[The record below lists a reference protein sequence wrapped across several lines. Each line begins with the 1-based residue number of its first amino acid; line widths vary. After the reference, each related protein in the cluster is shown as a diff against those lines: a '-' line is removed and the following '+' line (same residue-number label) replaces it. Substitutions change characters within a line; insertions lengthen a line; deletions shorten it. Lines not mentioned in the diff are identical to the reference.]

1 MKKLTNKKPSKI
13 FLYVLLIIGV
23 IILGFSAIFVKWANA
38 PGSVTAF
45 YRILFAILIIII
57 PFLINVKKKKQKSNS
72 KGIIAAL
79 LGGFF
84 FGTDLVLW
92 STGVQIGGITNPT
105 LMANTAPIWVGLG
118 AMIIFKERLK
128 ILFWFGLIV
137 ALAGTILVLGQDL
150 NRASE
155 FGTGTIL
162 GLLAGFF
169 YGAYYL
175 ATQKG
180 REYLNTLSFFVYS
193 AIGSIIAPAIAVI
206 IFKFPFFDY
215 PSVTWLNFL
224 ALGII
229 VQVIG
234 WLILNYV
241 QGHIPASIV
250 APTLLGQP
258 VVTAFVSF
266 IFLNELFNIFDI
278 IGGIAVLSGIFIVHK
293 SKR

>member
-13 FLYVLLIIGV
+13 FLYVFLIIGV

-57 PFLINVKKKKQKSNS
+57 PFLINVKKKKQKSNA

-137 ALAGTILVLGQDL
+137 ALGGTILVLGQDL

-215 PSVTWLNFL
+215 PTVTWLNFL

>member
-1 MKKLTNKKPSKI
+1 MKNQKNTPSKVL
-13 FLYVLLIIGV
+13 LYILLIIGV

-45 YRILFAILIIII
+45 YRILFALIVISL
-57 PFLINVKKKKQKSNS
+57 PVFINFKKKKIESNR
-72 KGIIAAL
+72 KGIIFAL

-92 STGVQIGGITNPT
+92 STGVQIGGMTNPT

-118 AMIIFKERLK
+118 AMIIFREKLK
-128 ILFWFGLIV
+128 FFFWFGLFI
-137 ALAGTILVLGQDL
+137 ALLGTILVLGQDL
-150 NRASE
+150 QRARE

-180 REYLNTLSFFVYS
+180 REHLNTLSFFWYS
-193 AIGSIIAPAIAVI
+193 AIGSLIAPAIAVVV
-206 IFKFPFFDY
+206 FRFPFLNY
-215 PSVTWLNFL
+215 PLFTWINFL
-224 ALGII
+224 ALGIV

-241 QGHIPASIV
+241 QGHIPASII

-258 VVTAFVSF
+258 VVTAIISF
-266 IFLNELFNIFDI
+266 IFLGELFNIYDI
-278 IGGIAVLSGIFIVHK
+278 IGGLAVLAGIFIIHK
-293 SKR
+293 SK

>member
-1 MKKLTNKKPSKI
+1 MNTKIKSPSKI
-13 FLYVLLIIGV
+13 LLYILLIIGV

-45 YRILFAILIIII
+45 YRILFALIAIAL
-57 PFLINVKKKKQKSNS
+57 PVFVNYKKKKIESNK
-72 KGIIAAL
+72 KGIIAAI

-92 STGVQIGGITNPT
+92 STGVQIGGMTNPT

-118 AMIIFKERLK
+118 AIIIFRERLK
-128 ILFWFGLIV
+128 FLFWFGLFI
-137 ALAGTILVLGQDL
+137 ALIGTILVLGQDL
-150 NRASE
+150 NRASQ

-180 REYLNTLSFFVYS
+180 REYLSTLSFFWYS
-193 AIGSIIAPAIAVI
+193 VIGSLIAPAIAVI
-206 IFKFPFFDY
+206 VFKFPIFDY
-215 PSVTWLNFL
+215 PLFTWVNFF
-224 ALGII
+224 ALGIV

-241 QGHIPASIV
+241 QGHIPASII
-250 APTLLGQP
+250 APTLLG
-258 VVTAFVSF
+258 
-266 IFLNELFNIFDI
+266 
-278 IGGIAVLSGIFIVHK
+278 
-293 SKR
+293 

>member
-1 MKKLTNKKPSKI
+1 LKKLTNKKPSKI
-13 FLYVLLIIGV
+13 FLYVFLIIGV

-57 PFLINVKKKKQKSNS
+57 PFLINVKKKKQKSNA

-137 ALAGTILVLGQDL
+137 ALGGTILVLGQDL

-215 PSVTWLNFL
+215 PTVTWLNFL

>member
-1 MKKLTNKKPSKI
+1 MNKLKKRPSKI
-13 FLYVLLIIGV
+13 LLYLLLIVGV

-45 YRILFAILIIII
+45 YRILFAIIVISI
-57 PFLINVKKKKQKSNS
+57 PVFLNYKKKKIETNR

-92 STGVQIGGITNPT
+92 STGVQIGGMTNPT

-118 AMIIFKERLK
+118 AILIFKEKLK
-128 ILFWFGLIV
+128 FSFWFGLFV
-137 ALAGTILVLGQDL
+137 ALIGTVLVLGQDL

-180 REYLNTLSFFVYS
+180 REYLSTLCFFWYS
-193 AIGSIIAPAIAVI
+193 AIGSVIAPAIAVLV
-206 IFKFPFFDY
+206 FRFPFFEY
-215 PSVTWLNFL
+215 PAFTWINFL
-224 ALGII
+224 ALGIL

-241 QGHIPASIV
+241 QGHIPASII

-258 VVTAFVSF
+258 IVTAIISF
-266 IFLNELFNIFDI
+266 IFLGELFNIYDI
-278 IGGIAVLSGIFIVHK
+278 IGGFAVLIGIFIIHK
-293 SKR
+293 SK

>member
-1 MKKLTNKKPSKI
+1 M
-13 FLYVLLIIGV
+13 LIIGV
-23 IILGFSAIFVKWANA
+23 IILGFSVIFVKWANA